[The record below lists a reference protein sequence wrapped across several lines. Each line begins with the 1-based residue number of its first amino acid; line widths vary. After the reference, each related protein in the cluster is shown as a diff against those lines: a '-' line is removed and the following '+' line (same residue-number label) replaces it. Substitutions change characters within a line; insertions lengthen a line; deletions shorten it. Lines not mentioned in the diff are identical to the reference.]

1 MPEILIRGMEMPGS
15 CAACDFYNV
24 ISGCCTRTGT
34 KINFSELTTR
44 SVDCPISEL
53 QPHGDLIDRDRLKHK
68 FCTHCDGYE
77 YDTNSCVDGDQDCM
91 DARLIMN
98 APVIVPAEK
107 GETQ

>member
-1 MPEILIRGMEMPGS
+1 MSDILIRGMEMPGS

-53 QPHGDLIDRDRLKHK
+53 QPHGDLKELLEKAHK
-68 FCTHCDGYE
+68 EFIE
-77 YDTNSCVDGDQDCM
+77 E
-91 DARLIMN
+91 ARKTALSN
-98 APVIVPAEK
+98 TSRK
-107 GETQ
+107 